1 MSGLPPTHLR
11 VTVLLFA
18 RFAEELGAQ
27 SLTLTLAHPATI
39 ASVLDVLRS
48 QPRGHL
54 LPPRPLVARNREH
67 AAYDT
72 VLGDGDEVAVLPAL
86 AGG

>member
-1 MSGLPPTHLR
+1 MSAPSEPRLR

-18 RFAEELGAQ
+18 RYAEEFGTSSMVLE
-27 SLTLTLAHPATI
+27 LDEPATI
-39 ASVLDVLRS
+39 ASVVDILR
-48 QPRGHL
+48 RGPNGAA

-67 AAYDT
+67 AHYDT
-72 VLGDGDEVAVLPAL
+72 PLAEGDEVAVLPAL